1 MTIEVSGDAE
11 VEADEGFTVTLSN
24 PTDGGPI
31 TTASAAGSIGND
43 DAPAPSYAI
52 AATDAA
58 KPEGDGGSTGF
69 AFTLTRTGGTSG
81 SSEISYAEN
90 LLLCQKKIHLFLVL
104 IIFIHQK
111 KLQHLQSLME

>member
-31 TTASAAGSIGND
+31 TTASAAGAIEND

-52 AATDAA
+52 AATDAV
-58 KPEGDGGSTGF
+58 KPEGDVGSTGF
-69 AFTLTRTGGTSG
+69 AFTVTRTGDTSV
-81 SSEISYAEN
+81 SSEISYAVTGSGGDAADASD
-90 LLLCQKKIHLFLVL
+90 FAG
-104 IIFIHQK
+104 
-111 KLQHLQSLME
+111 SLPSGTVGFGVGET